1 MNTTIFVLVSLIT
14 IYTIVINGATDDM
27 PCTEQCASA
36 YDCLA
41 STLGITEHEKINVSC
56 TDADVETP
64 KCLSCFP
71 LYMEKGLMTAKKSCE
86 EVQNTTFCDDVMQC
100 IVDNCVSSCLT
111 YVAAA
116 YDCVLRDIKDE
127 TGCDIC
133 PFPKDFI
140 FLISE
145 V

>member
-1 MNTTIFVLVSLIT
+1 MNTTNFILVSLIT
-14 IYTIVINGATDDM
+14 IYPIVINGATDM
-27 PCTEQCASA
+27 PCTEQCSSA

-41 STLGITEHEKINVSC
+41 STPGITEHEKINVSC
-56 TDADVETP
+56 TDTDVEKP
-64 KCLSCFP
+64 ECLSCFP
-71 LYMEKGLMTAKKSCE
+71 LYMEKALKTTSKSCE
-86 EVQNTTFCDDVMQC
+86 EVQNTTFCDDVMKC

-133 PFPKDFI
+133 PFPTDLI
-140 FLISE
+140 FLIAE